1 MTPQKVNSHTTND
14 LKDSKG
20 DETSVSKLK
29 RMMIRMI
36 KEIKKD
42 MQNKSKK

>member
-1 MTPQKVNSHTTND
+1 M
-14 LKDSKG
+14 DSER

-36 KEIKKD
+36 KETKETYKNQSVI
-42 MQNKSKK
+42 SYRI